1 MKIWTRSLLAVM
13 VAVLAGL
20 WMAGCGT
27 KEKPNTIHISS
38 WGDPQENAILQDLV
52 TAFMKQNPDIPVKLD
67 RVPYANYLDKLLTQ
81 FAAGTAPDVIFVSS
95 ENMADFYPRHLLEN
109 LNPYLEKDK
118 SIDLKAFYPILLK
131 TYQIFGNTYCIPR
144 DVAPVCVVYY
154 NKKMFQEAGIPFPK
168 NEWTTDEFLDA
179 CLKLKKVDAKGN
191 VTQWAFTEDYVMPE
205 LWIYDFGGRFV
216 DDSYAPTKY
225 LVDQPEFL
233 AGVKFRADLMLKY
246 KVMPTPASLSQQG
259 GIGTA
264 DMLANGQAAMMVSGI
279 WKTPFFRQ
287 SKHLPDWDVTMI
299 PRVKGVP
306 RAVIGGSSGYGI
318 VTTSKHKDE
327 AWKLVSYLASA
338 DGQKLFSHTGLIQ
351 PALKA
356 VAQSPDF
363 LYDQDPKNKKML
375 LKAVDYSIDIPL
387 MPNWAEVRHGLIYA
401 ELDKVWAGTE
411 TPEQALENIK
421 AQLAK
426 HPPEQVKPEGK

>member
-1 MKIWTRSLLAVM
+1 
-13 VAVLAGL
+13 
-20 WMAGCGT
+20 
-27 KEKPNTIHISS
+27 
-38 WGDPQENAILQDLV
+38 
-52 TAFMKQNPDIPVKLD
+52 
-67 RVPYANYLDKLLTQ
+67 
-81 FAAGTAPDVIFVSS
+81 
-95 ENMADFYPRHLLEN
+95 
-109 LNPYLEKDK
+109 
-118 SIDLKAFYPILLK
+118 
-131 TYQIFGNTYCIPR
+131 
-144 DVAPVCVVYY
+144 
-154 NKKMFQEAGIPFPK
+154 MFQEAGVPFPK
-168 NEWTTDEFLDA
+168 DDWTTDEFLDA

-216 DDSYAPTKY
+216 DDPYAPTKY

-338 DGQKLFSHTGLIQ
+338 DGQKLFAHTGLIQ

-356 VAQSPDF
+356 VANSPDF
-363 LYDQDPKNKKML
+363 LDGQDPKNKKML

-421 AQLAK
+421 KQLAN